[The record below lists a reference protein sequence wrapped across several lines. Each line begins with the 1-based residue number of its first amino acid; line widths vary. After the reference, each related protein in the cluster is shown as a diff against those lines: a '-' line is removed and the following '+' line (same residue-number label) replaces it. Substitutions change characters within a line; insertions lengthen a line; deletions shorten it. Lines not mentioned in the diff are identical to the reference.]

1 MKSYVIK
8 DVDEDLWEKV
18 KMQAVRIDETINT
31 VIIDALN
38 EYFDGDDNE

>member
-8 DVDEDLWEKV
+8 DVDEELWEKV

-38 EYFDGDDNE
+38 EYFDGETDE